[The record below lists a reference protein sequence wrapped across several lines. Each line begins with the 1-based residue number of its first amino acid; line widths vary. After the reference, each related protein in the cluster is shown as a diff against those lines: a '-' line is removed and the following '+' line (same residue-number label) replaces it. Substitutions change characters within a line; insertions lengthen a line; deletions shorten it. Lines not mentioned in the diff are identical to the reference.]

1 MVTVMKGASVL
12 QTLGSL
18 AVQLAPAR
26 LLPRAVSGLQPER
39 LYLYL
44 DALWQRRE
52 LPGYALEVGCYRGG
66 TALLAQT
73 MLRRTGFPRPYRC
86 IDTFGG
92 FVDDQFDADV
102 KHGTPERLRSA
113 FSSTS
118 LPLVRRLLDQHG
130 CKDIEL
136 VQGDIIKVPESAL
149 PERIA
154 VCLLDVDLEV
164 PIHRGLERIYPRLVE
179 GGIILV
185 DDCPASTDWVG
196 ARIGYRNFVRAH
208 GLEEVYQ
215 MGMGILTR

>member
-1 MVTVMKGASVL
+1 MKGASVV

-18 AVQLAPAR
+18 AVQFAPAR

-44 DALWQRRE
+44 DALWKRRE

-66 TALLAQT
+66 TTLLASS

-92 FVDDQFDADV
+92 FVDDQFNADV

-118 LPLVRRLLDQHG
+118 LPLVRRILDQHG
-130 CKDIEL
+130 CKDVEL
-136 VQGDIIKVPESAL
+136 VQGDIIKVSESAL

-164 PIHRGLERIYPRLVE
+164 PIHKGLERIYPRLVE

-185 DDCPASTDWVG
+185 DDCPESTDWVG

-208 GLEEVYQ
+208 GLDEVYQ
-215 MGMGILTR
+215 MGMGVLTR